1 MGDWSVGHKP
11 RHPGHENGQ
20 WYDHRDSS
28 GRLQQ
33 RRSQSARGATERFLP
48 PAVPSPSTSR
58 LTAPASRASALS
70 GHLGETVEVVVT
82 NGYAAVQIDK
92 TTSSAT
98 VVPGGQITYTLQAT
112 NTGGLTLNPVVVSD
126 RLPSMMELVSASVA
140 GGAGECHLTETT
152 RPQLLTCT
160 MSGSLAPGAVT
171 SLITLVVNVDSTVA
185 VGSTI
190 VNQAMVHGAYAA
202 DAVLSGLGKR
212 LRAQL
217 PASCVRNGLRPLCR
231 CPAPGPAPQRDA
243 GLRRA
248 RRSTG
253 LQTSAVQAFGS
264 HHGTKVDRSVDVG
277 ERFGRTGQ
285 LFVDQRR
292 GQELL
297 VDLQQDEI

>member
-1 MGDWSVGHKP
+1 MAGLLEKRTIIATATRGHCLVDCELMGDWSVGHKP
-11 RHPGHENGQ
+11 RHPGHESGQ
-20 WYDHRDSS
+20 WHDPRDSS

-48 PAVPSPSTSR
+48 PAAPSPSTSR

-82 NGYAAVQIDK
+82 NGYAAMQIDK

-112 NTGGLTLNPVVVSD
+112 NTGGLTLHPVVVSD

-202 DAVLSGLGKR
+202 DAVLSGLGSDFE
-212 LRAQL
+212 LSCL
-217 PASCVRNGLRPLCR
+217 PVVSQHLFEVLAPVR
-231 CPAPGPAPQRDA
+231 
-243 GLRRA
+243 
-248 RRSTG
+248 
-253 LQTSAVQAFGS
+253 GS
-264 HHGTKVDRSVDVG
+264 GREVADRSVVAHGD
-277 ERFGRTGQ
+277 RRDYKPA
-285 LFVDQRR
+285 LFRR
-292 GQELL
+292 SAATTAPRLIGP
-297 VDLQQDEI
+297 